1 LAGGFI
7 GWRVTTRPA
16 IARRMVSKS
25 DKIISNIYK
34 LIVCLTNIPAA
45 ITTKALQVISV
56 SKDTLYLLIV
66 VVHGNSSIF
75 LVVDYVN
82 ATESLDPQI
91 MGELSGCSN
100 LRSD

>member
-34 LIVCLTNIPAA
+34 LIVCLTNIPAT

-56 SKDTLYLLIV
+56 TKDTLYLLIV
-66 VVHGNSSIF
+66 IVHGNSRIF

>member
-1 LAGGFI
+1 
-7 GWRVTTRPA
+7 VTTRPA

-25 DKIISNIYK
+25 DKIIANIYK
-34 LIVCLTNIPAA
+34 LMVCLTNIPAA

-56 SKDTLYLLIV
+56 TKDTLYLLIV
-66 VVHGNSSIF
+66 IVHGNSRIF